1 MIDLREY
8 RQSAAG
14 LEDYVPWCVM
24 IEDGIILNHDGSLQ
38 QSFRYRGPDMD
49 SSTEDE
55 LVVTVARLNNCLR
68 RIGGNWCIQTEAR
81 RERSQ
86 VYPARR
92 FPDVC
97 TALIDSER
105 MACFAD
111 SGNYF
116 ESVYYFT
123 L

>member
-55 LVVTVARLNNCLR
+55 LVAAVVSNYPETGEDYARTCVREFVEQLRAADCL
-68 RIGGNWCIQTEAR
+68 A
-81 RERSQ
+81 
-86 VYPARR
+86 
-92 FPDVC
+92 
-97 TALIDSER
+97 
-105 MACFAD
+105 
-111 SGNYF
+111 
-116 ESVYYFT
+116 
-123 L
+123 